1 MRQNE
6 KKKRKEQKR
15 EKRLDRELVHTDNE
29 AKNMLD
35 NLVALKHSAAK
46 QDMLDS
52 WNKGKQLLQAKRNF
66 EKLGA
71 IPRFS
76 S

>member
-52 WNKGKQLLQAKRNF
+52 WNKGKQLL
-66 EKLGA
+66 
-71 IPRFS
+71 
-76 S
+76 